1 MTSKKNLEIYLKKKQ
16 YTFEAVNCIICNLSN
31 FELLSEKDR
40 YGLSMSV
47 VICVKCGLVQ
57 TTPRMTKNT
66 SKEFYDNEYRE
77 IYENGV
83 RVTERSFQ
91 AEYDKGKVINN
102 FINDVIGEKF
112 TKKFVVEIGTGALER
127 LGERHQFIDAY
138 RFRFYDHALGE
149 PGWPAKPLL
158 AAARAWLGNDHEY
171 HELFLAGLL
180 VAVHR
185 RPPREARRHALG
197 LIAGRVAE
205 FTQNHITQH
214 KRRPVVCA
222 EVVAGAFW
230 EAEAVP
236 EHKYALSA
244 RVDGRHS
251 FPGIP
256 APVHF
261 PPETDERPRGA
272 EDEEVDAAYERLA
285 QDCGRLL
292 LAARPELAS
301 GIRGLQHVHADAGRR
316 PRGDGLIVTA
326 GDALLPLGCVTPRD
340 LACSPSL
347 EYAGRLSDA

>member
-1 MTSKKNLEIYLKKKQ
+1 MTDLATPEGRGMRPIDGGRQIRAVDLRPGDVLLCRGRGEISDLVCALDESTYSHSAIWDG
-16 YTFEAVNCIICNLSN
+16 E
-31 FELLSEKDR
+31 R
-40 YGLSMSV
+40 V
-47 VICVKCGLVQ
+47 VVA
-57 TTPRMTKNT
+57 TPK
-66 SKEFYDNEYRE
+66 
-77 IYENGV
+77 GV
-83 RVTERSFQ
+83 RARP
-91 AEYDKGKVINN
+91 
-102 FINDVIGEKF
+102 
-112 TKKFVVEIGTGALER
+112 LER
-127 LGERHQFIDAY
+127 LCERHQFVDAY

-158 AAARAWLGNDHEY
+158 AAAHSWLGNDHEY

-205 FTQNHITQH
+205 FTQNHITQY

-230 EAEAVP
+230 EAEAMP

-261 PPETDERPRGA
+261 PPETDEGPRGA